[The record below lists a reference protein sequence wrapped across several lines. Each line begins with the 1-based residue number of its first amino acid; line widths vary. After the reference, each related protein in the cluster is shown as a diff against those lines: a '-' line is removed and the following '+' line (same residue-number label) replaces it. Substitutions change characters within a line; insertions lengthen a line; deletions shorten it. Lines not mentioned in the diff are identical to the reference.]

1 MRKLTIIYI
10 IFVFLLT
17 SFTGCTK
24 FRETTR
30 DFQKP
35 PQHSD
40 SSDAASIVNN
50 KESWSEW
57 TSRQWNENSQ
67 KWIVGTVV
75 VVAAVAAAVV
85 IYKKLWH
92 KKEESLVEN
101 PENNI
106 PIDNSVVEQVEEE
119 DHQEPEQQ
127 FDANPHLNMPENGPT
142 LGIVKQEPI
151 DIPLNGEFV
160 PKADFSMLERT
171 VNDIIDTLNFN
182 LRLAGNIIEYMKY
195 TPIKIK
201 PDMPSSPAA
210 TPPELVD
217 SFGNIL
223 QKIVNNYNFFKTDLE
238 RQELTEFTHLSFE
251 NMRGLISRSP
261 ELDIESRNYL
271 REFSN
276 ELAAKAEMPLT
287 DEWE

>member
-35 PQHSD
+35 PQYSD

-106 PIDNSVVEQVEEE
+106 PIDNSVVEQVEE

-195 TPIKIK
+195 TP
-201 PDMPSSPAA
+201 
-210 TPPELVD
+210 
-217 SFGNIL
+217 
-223 QKIVNNYNFFKTDLE
+223 Y
-238 RQELTEFTHLSFE
+238 
-251 NMRGLISRSP
+251 
-261 ELDIESRNYL
+261 
-271 REFSN
+271 
-276 ELAAKAEMPLT
+276 
-287 DEWE
+287 